1 MNLQLRLLYTLA
13 LLLCMSTFAS
23 SNECARQCRDTG
35 KKDHAGK
42 VIHLQ
47 VSSPASSLVTDRDK
61 ARTTSEDNGSA
72 GEDKA
77 YALTLIKLLYI

>member
-1 MNLQLRLLYTLA
+1 MKLKLLYTLG

-23 SNECARQCRDTG
+23 PNECARDCHRTAGGTGTG
-35 KKDHAGK
+35 KIMNLPA
-42 VIHLQ
+42 
-47 VSSPASSLVTDRDK
+47 PASASTLVTDRDK
-61 ARTTSEDNGSA
+61 AATTSEDNGSA